1 MTTRVRI
8 LILFA
13 KEDEKSSCSIS
24 YHYGKY
30 LGKDNVTHFL
40 PTYLPI
46 NIMLSFHIYLCR
58 YLPTCAT
65 CLHPSMPTY
74 LPSIHINTS
83 LDHKIGYLHA
93 KPSNLCHIFS
103 NVCTPCTCTHT
114 NHHKYA
120 ESQLS
125 LAYVMSCAFHQIIFL
140 SSCSSLILYF

>member
-1 MTTRVRI
+1 MTTGVRI

-46 NIMLSFHIYLCR
+46 NIMLSVHIYVG
-58 YLPTCAT
+58 
-65 CLHPSMPTY
+65 TY
-74 LPSIHINTS
+74 LPAPPTFILQCLGTY
-83 LDHKIGYLHA
+83 LPYLHA
-93 KPSNLCHIFS
+93 KPSNLCYIFS